1 MLAGRN
7 AKHHGSWL
15 SRSRPGFG
23 WFVLV
28 PGLAAAVALVS
39 LGAAPWEGSA
49 GRAAAFPAGL
59 AVHVAPDAPG
69 YTQPADAAELDGAIF
84 VLDTGNDRIL
94 VQDGEGRVDRA
105 IDGSVDGQPALKA
118 PMAIASS
125 GGLLYVANSG
135 ASQVLVLEPS
145 GRLVR
150 TIDLAADY
158 EGGARP
164 RPVGVAVVND
174 GSLWVSDPD
183 ANRILQYGA
192 EGQLLRSVGG
202 ERAGGTD
209 GFNAP
214 TGVTVDASGSVYV
227 VDTLNGRVVKLS
239 PEGEFRQQ
247 FGRPGDTAGTFS
259 RPKDVAV
266 DDDGNVYV
274 SDGLLA
280 AVQVFSADGKYLGF
294 IGLSDPD
301 DRGSGPLF
309 KAPAGLS
316 IVGERLYVIDRFAG
330 LFIFD
335 LHR

>member
-39 LGAAPWEGSA
+39 LGAAPWEGPA
-49 GRAAAFPAGL
+49 GRAPAFPAAL
-59 AVHVAPDAPG
+59 AVQVDPEAPG
-69 YTQPADAAELDGAIF
+69 YTQPADAIELDGSIF
-84 VLDTGNDRIL
+84 VLDTGNNRIL
-94 VQDGEGRVDRA
+94 VQDVEGRVDRT
-105 IDGSVDGQPALKA
+105 IDGSGDGQPALKG
-118 PMAIASS
+118 PMAIATA

-135 ASQVLVLEPS
+135 ASQVLVMETT
-145 GRLVR
+145 GRLVK
-150 TIDLAADY
+150 TIDLVAD
-158 EGGARP
+158 GADGAQP
-164 RPVGVAVVND
+164 RPVGLAVAPD
-174 GSLWVSDPD
+174 GSLWVSDPE

-202 ERAGGTD
+202 ERAGGAD

-214 TGVTVDASGSVYV
+214 TGITVDASGSVYV
-227 VDTLNGRVVKLS
+227 VDTLNSRLVKLS
-239 PEGEFRQQ
+239 PEGNFQKQ

-266 DDDGNVYV
+266 DGRGNVYA

-280 AVQVFSADGKYLGF
+280 AVQVFSADGKFLGF
-294 IGLSDPD
+294 IGRSDPD
-301 DRGSGPLF
+301 DRGSDSLF

-316 IVGERLYVIDRFAG
+316 VAGERLYVVDRFAG

-335 LHR
+335 LNR